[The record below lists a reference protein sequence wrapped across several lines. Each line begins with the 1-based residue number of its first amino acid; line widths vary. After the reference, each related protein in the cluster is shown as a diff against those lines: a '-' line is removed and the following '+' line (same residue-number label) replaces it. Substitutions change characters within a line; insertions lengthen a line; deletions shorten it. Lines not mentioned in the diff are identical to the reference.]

1 MYSLALLHRLHND
14 SRDNLWIKTARS
26 CNTECRGLI
35 LKGIFNLKWCLKMQC
50 SCCETLKN
58 SETTKDIRLN
68 LQIYILKWRCQCV
81 ICDHKRWYLVCE
93 CLLWSPNH
101 TCRKSNNPHSF
112 SHQLIKSVEN
122 LSMFAIARHNNRNN
136 PRSFLSASAFVS
148 HSATLPL
155 NRITSHHFWRAV
167 VLFFH
172 ALLNANP
179 ALKHWGGGYVGHFLL
194 LAGKRNSTQERQQ
207 HTFLLYHTHTPSR

>member
-1 MYSLALLHRLHND
+1 
-14 SRDNLWIKTARS
+14 
-26 CNTECRGLI
+26 
-35 LKGIFNLKWCLKMQC
+35 MQC

-58 SETTKDIRLN
+58 SETTKDIRLH
-68 LQIYILKWRCQCV
+68 LQIYIKWQCQGV
-81 ICDHKRWYLVCE
+81 ICDHERRYLVCE
-93 CLLWSPNH
+93 CLLWSPNR

-112 SHQLIKSVEN
+112 SHQLIESVEN
-122 LSMFAIARHNNRNN
+122 LLTFATWQRHNNRNN
-136 PRSFLSASAFVS
+136 PRSFLSASAFVC
-148 HSATLPL
+148 HSTTQPL

-194 LAGKRNSTQERQQ
+194 LAGKRNSTQERQPA
-207 HTFLLYHTHTPSR
+207 HILIISYASARKAGLLILKSWTQWLR